1 MQRLPLS
8 WVKPRWAVVA
18 IVSTYSRSTS
28 EAAQISERG
37 SSITAHL
44 PTHIKDP
51 SSPDYLAVWLH
62 KRAGVAEAWWCD
74 WLRGT
79 KDSCTQV
86 CIWLEWGKQLLLPA
100 QAVHWRQLGQS
111 TVLGRRKLRAC
122 TRCACFSTLLLLRPR
137 TRCRE
142 MESTHLK
149 GMESAGAQPSEL
161 LLHQPGGGCSPWL
174 GHDGHWAGW
183 VPLLSWLQLLP
194 SISGSTLY
202 QNGSCQ
208 HILRRDWCLHQIQ
221 PSHQILWGHP

>member
-86 CIWLEWGKQLLLPA
+86 CIWLAGRGFIF
-100 QAVHWRQLGQS
+100 H
-111 TVLGRRKLRAC
+111 VLQQRWKSPRAI
-122 TRCACFSTLLLLRPR
+122 TRPR
-137 TRCRE
+137 VAKWI
-142 MESTHLK
+142 LK
-149 GMESAGAQPSEL
+149 NKINKKTCQVFKNGNLKVTSIQLEDKLVTWPLIPQKDSEN
-161 LLHQPGGGCSPWL
+161 SK
-174 GHDGHWAGW
+174 
-183 VPLLSWLQLLP
+183 PLTP
-194 SISGSTLY
+194 ERHRG
-202 QNGSCQ
+202 
-208 HILRRDWCLHQIQ
+208 
-221 PSHQILWGHP
+221 